1 LLKVYAMTRSHLH
14 HSSFADRILR
24 TADPCAVGEILRD
37 LTFVG
42 EGYGCYS
49 TFEVREDAREWTRE
63 QRRDYWVAFGY
74 DEKGEEVWDWTADEA
89 ADLGQ
94 GYTYELDGYRIDVC
108 WYWDGDG
115 TLTFVVW
122 RGGEIL
128 RSLYNGDCKKSNRW
142 VDDQHEAVP
151 K

>member
-1 LLKVYAMTRSHLH
+1 MEPA

-24 TADPCAVGEILRD
+24 MADPCAVGEILRE

-42 EGYGCYS
+42 MGYGCYS
-49 TFEVREDAREWTRE
+49 TFDVRDGAREWTRE
-63 QRRDYWVAFGY
+63 QRYDYWIALGYEDDEEWGKVA
-74 DEKGEEVWDWTADEA
+74 TEA
-89 ADLGQ
+89 ADNGQ

-108 WYWDGDG
+108 WEWDGDG
-115 TLTFVVW
+115 TLTFVV
-122 RGGEIL
+122 RRDGEIL
-128 RSLYNGDCKKSNRW
+128 RCLYNGDCKKANRW